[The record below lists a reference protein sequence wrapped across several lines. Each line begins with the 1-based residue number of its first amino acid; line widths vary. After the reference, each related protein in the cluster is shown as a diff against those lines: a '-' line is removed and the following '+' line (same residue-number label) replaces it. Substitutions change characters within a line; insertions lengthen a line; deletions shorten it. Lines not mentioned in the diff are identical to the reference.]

1 MLRSVEI
8 RPAKNLAQDCH
19 GFPDARRFAVTQV
32 FPQADILG
40 AIAVLEQFFLRPADQ
55 RGYEHTCEG
64 QVVKRL
70 CRKPDGCHQILD
82 GERISQSQS
91 VHACDGYAPA
101 VKTRYYERS
110 QIAPFAH
117 EYHDIP
123 RPSPPRCTI
132 LASIFHQGK
141 ARIHPVSNLL
151 RYTVGQFTIVTSQP
165 AFVDLAFFH
174 AAIGV
179 DQVPEGHHAGTGLT
193 FVLFCFSIETQS
205 FAADRGNGAVDEIEN
220 IVCGAEALTEPVFAQ
235 IAWIRPSSQVG
246 SRVSCFPH
254 AFGETIPGVP
264 EILRAGALETEDC
277 LLEIADGENRAHSIP
292 TRALAAEEIV
302 GQSLYDLPLRPI
314 GILRFIDEDMVETA
328 IQLVADP
335 VSHCRVRK
343 QVGGT
348 GNKIVEIDKPFARL
362 GRLPL
367 KSKCAASRELGHK
380 KIGEVKQRTTL
391 RD

>member
-1 MLRSVEI
+1 M
-8 RPAKNLAQDCH
+8 P
-19 GFPDARRFAVTQV
+19 
-32 FPQADILG
+32 
-40 AIAVLEQFFLRPADQ
+40 
-55 RGYEHTCEG
+55 
-64 QVVKRL
+64 
-70 CRKPDGCHQILD
+70 
-82 GERISQSQS
+82 
-91 VHACDGYAPA
+91 
-101 VKTRYYERS
+101 
-110 QIAPFAH
+110 
-117 EYHDIP
+117 
-123 RPSPPRCTI
+123 
-132 LASIFHQGK
+132 
-141 ARIHPVSNLL
+141 NLL

-179 DQVPEGHHAGTGLT
+179 DQVPEGHHARTGLT

-205 FAADRGNGAVDEIEN
+205 FAADRGNGAVDEIEY
-220 IVCGAEALTEPVFAQ
+220 IVRGTEALPKPIFPQ
-235 IAWIRPSSQVG
+235 IARMRPPTQVG
-246 SRVSCFPH
+246 SRVRCFPH
-254 AFGETIPGVP
+254 AFGKTISGVP
-264 EILRAGALETEDC
+264 EILRACALEAEDC
-277 LLEIADGENRAHSIP
+277 LFEIADGENRAHRIP

-343 QVGGT
+343 QVGST

-367 KSKCAASRELGHK
+367 ESKCAASRELGHK